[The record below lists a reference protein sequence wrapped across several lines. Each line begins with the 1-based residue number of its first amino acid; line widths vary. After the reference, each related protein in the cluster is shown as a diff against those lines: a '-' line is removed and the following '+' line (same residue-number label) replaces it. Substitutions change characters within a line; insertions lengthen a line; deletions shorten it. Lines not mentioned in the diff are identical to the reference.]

1 MSEHTAE
8 SAQTIRHVNEPPRV
22 RLADPNG
29 SLVQI
34 NREGTDEP
42 LVRIFFDGR
51 MEYGEGYDPDEAAHA
66 FWSALVNVLPGYLR
80 TPPATPEVSDAE

>member
-1 MSEHTAE
+1 MSEGLSTE
-8 SAQTIRHVNEPPRV
+8 NDYTIRSVNAPPRV
-22 RLADPNG
+22 RIADPNG

-51 MEYGEGYDPDEAAHA
+51 LEYGEGYDPDEAAHA
-66 FWSALVNVLPGYLR
+66 FWSAMVNVLPDYLR
-80 TPPATPEVSDAE
+80 TPPAGGES